1 MKFCRIYSP
10 KSELQLWTKLYIF
23 TPIKTIALKRI
34 LPLLFFMPFLV
45 YSQDYVDVLKTGY
58 SYTSKAEFEGSNES
72 TDVKS
77 FEAGLTFPMV
87 LNDKYTLITG
97 VNFSTNQLL
106 LSPDYNQVTNIYSTL
121 LKVGIATTHSEKWS
135 STIVFLPKISSD
147 YKNLSGDDFYFGG
160 FAIAKLKRSEY
171 FKYRFG
177 LYASTE
183 AFGLFATPIFGFYY
197 LSPSKRLEID
207 ASLPISADINYR
219 FGKAAVGIDYFG
231 IGRSY
236 NISQDTSIP
245 VYIEQSPLE
254 FTSYFQYGI
263 LENSILLRAKVGYSS
278 NVYEVYEQGDKL
290 DFRLSAFSFGDDRTQ
305 LNPDILGSVFFK
317 VEAIYRIHFKEK
329 EK

>member
-1 MKFCRIYSP
+1 MK
-10 KSELQLWTKLYIF
+10 KL
-23 TPIKTIALKRI
+23 L
-34 LPLLFFMPFLV
+34 LLLLFISFFSEAQE
-45 YSQDYVDVLKTGY
+45 YIDILKTGY
-58 SYTSKAEFEGSNES
+58 SYTSNAKFEGSNES
-72 TDVKS
+72 TDVNS
-77 FEAGLTFPMV
+77 FEAGVTFPII
-87 LNDKYTLITG
+87 LNDKYALITG
-97 VNFSTNQLL
+97 INFSTNQLF
-106 LSPDYNQVTNIYSTL
+106 LSPNYNQTTNLYSTL
-121 LKVGIATTHSEKWS
+121 LKIGVATTHSEKWS

-160 FAIAKLKRSEY
+160 FAVAKLKKSEH

-236 NISQDTSIP
+236 NISQETSIP

-254 FTSYFQYGI
+254 FTYYFQYGI
-263 LENSILLRAKVGYSS
+263 LKNSILLRAKVGYSS
-278 NVYEVYEQGDKL
+278 NIHEVYEQGDKL

-305 LNPDILGSVFFK
+305 LNPDILGSLFFK
-317 VEAIYRIHFKEK
+317 MEAIYRIHFKEK
-329 EK
+329 KK

>member
-1 MKFCRIYSP
+1 MKKLVILFLFISFF
-10 KSELQLWTKLYIF
+10 SEAQE
-23 TPIKTIALKRI
+23 
-34 LPLLFFMPFLV
+34 
-45 YSQDYVDVLKTGY
+45 YVDILKMGY
-58 SYTSKAEFEGSNES
+58 SYTSDAKFEGTNES
-72 TDVKS
+72 TEVKS
-77 FEAGLTFPMV
+77 FEAGVTFPIV
-87 LNDKYTLITG
+87 LNDKYALITG
-97 VNFSTNQLL
+97 VSFNTNHLL
-106 LSPDYNQVTNIYSTL
+106 LSPEFNQTTDLYSTL
-121 LKVGIATTHSEKWS
+121 LKIGIATTHSEKWS
-135 STIVFLPKISSD
+135 STIVLLPKISSD

-160 FAIAKLKRSEY
+160 FAIAKLKKSEH

-177 LYASTE
+177 FYASTE
-183 AFGLFATPIFGFYY
+183 AFGMFATPIFGFYY

-245 VYIEQSPLE
+245 VYIEQTPLE
-254 FTSYFQYGI
+254 FTTYFQYGI

-278 NVYEVYEQGDKL
+278 NIHEVYEQGDKL

-329 EK
+329 EDNK

>member
-1 MKFCRIYSP
+1 LKKLVILFLFISFF
-10 KSELQLWTKLYIF
+10 SEAQE
-23 TPIKTIALKRI
+23 
-34 LPLLFFMPFLV
+34 
-45 YSQDYVDVLKTGY
+45 YVDILKMGY
-58 SYTSKAEFEGSNES
+58 SYTSDAKFEGTNES

-77 FEAGLTFPMV
+77 FEAGVTFPIV
-87 LNDKYTLITG
+87 LNDKYALITG
-97 VNFSTNQLL
+97 VSFNTNQLL
-106 LSPDYNQVTNIYSTL
+106 LSPDYNQTTNLYSTL
-121 LKVGIATTHSEKWS
+121 LKIGIATTHSEKWS

-160 FAIAKLKRSEY
+160 FAVAKLKKSEH

-177 LYASTE
+177 FYASTE

-254 FTSYFQYGI
+254 FTTYFQYGI

-278 NVYEVYEQGDKL
+278 NIHEVYEQGDKL

>member
-1 MKFCRIYSP
+1 MKKLLLIIFVLP
-10 KSELQLWTKLYIF
+10 FFSEAQE
-23 TPIKTIALKRI
+23 
-34 LPLLFFMPFLV
+34 
-45 YSQDYVDVLKTGY
+45 YVDVFKTGY
-58 SYTSKAEFEGSNES
+58 SYTSDAKFDGTNEK

-77 FEAGLTFPMV
+77 FEAGVTFPVV

-97 VNFSTNQLL
+97 VNFSTHHLL
-106 LSPDYNQVTNIYSTL
+106 LSPEFNQTTDLYSTL
-121 LKVGIATTHSEKWS
+121 LKVGLATTYNDKWS
-135 STIVFLPKISSD
+135 STIVLLPKISSD

-160 FAIAKLKRSEY
+160 FAVAKLKKSEY

-177 LYASTE
+177 FYASTE
-183 AFGLFATPIFGFYY
+183 AFGMFATPIFGFYY

-231 IGRSY
+231 IGRSF
-236 NISQDTSIP
+236 NISQETSIP

-254 FTSYFQYGI
+254 FASYFQYGI
-263 LENSILLRAKVGYSS
+263 LENSILLRVKVGYTS
-278 NVYEVYEQGDKL
+278 NTHEVYEQGDKL

-317 VEAIYRIHFKEK
+317 VEAIYRIHFKE
-329 EK
+329 EKK

>member
-1 MKFCRIYSP
+1 MK
-10 KSELQLWTKLYIF
+10 KLV
-23 TPIKTIALKRI
+23 I
-34 LPLLFFMPFLV
+34 LFLFISSF
-45 YSQDYVDVLKTGY
+45 SKAQEYVDVLKTGY
-58 SYTSKAEFEGSNES
+58 SYTTNAKFEGTNES

-77 FEAGLTFPMV
+77 FEAGLTFPIV
-87 LNDKYTLITG
+87 LSERYALITG
-97 VNFSTNQLL
+97 INFSTHHLL
-106 LSPDYNQVTNIYSTL
+106 LSPEFNQTTDLYSTL
-121 LKVGIATTHSEKWS
+121 LKVGIATTHSGKWS

-160 FAIAKLKRSEY
+160 FAVAKLKKSEH

-197 LSPSKRLEID
+197 LSLSKRLEID

-219 FGKAAVGIDYFG
+219 FGKAAVGVDYFG
-231 IGRSY
+231 IGRSF
-236 NISQDTSIP
+236 NISQETSIP
-245 VYIEQSPLE
+245 VYVEQSPLE

-278 NVYEVYEQGDKL
+278 NIYEVYEQGDKL

-305 LNPDILGSVFFK
+305 LNPDILGSMFFK

-329 EK
+329 SKKEQI

>member
-1 MKFCRIYSP
+1 MKKIVILFLFISFF
-10 KSELQLWTKLYIF
+10 SEAQE
-23 TPIKTIALKRI
+23 
-34 LPLLFFMPFLV
+34 
-45 YSQDYVDVLKTGY
+45 YVDILKTGY
-58 SYTSKAEFEGSNES
+58 SYTSNANFEGTNES
-72 TDVKS
+72 TDIKS
-77 FEAGLTFPMV
+77 FEAGVTFPIV
-87 LNDKYTLITG
+87 LNEKYTLITG
-97 VNFSTNQLL
+97 VNFSTHHLL
-106 LSPDYNQVTNIYSTL
+106 LSPEFNQTTDLYSTL
-121 LKVGIATTHSEKWS
+121 LKVGVATTYNEKWS
-135 STIVFLPKISSD
+135 STIILLPKIASD

-160 FAIAKLKRSEY
+160 FAVAKLKKSEH

-183 AFGLFATPIFGFYY
+183 AFGLFATPFFGFYY

-231 IGRSY
+231 IGRSF
-236 NISQDTSIP
+236 NISQETSVP

-263 LENSILLRAKVGYSS
+263 LENSILLRAKIGYSS
-278 NVYEVYEQGDKL
+278 NIYEVYEQGDKL

-329 EK
+329 ESNSEK

>member
-1 MKFCRIYSP
+1 MKKLVILFLFISFF
-10 KSELQLWTKLYIF
+10 SEAQE
-23 TPIKTIALKRI
+23 
-34 LPLLFFMPFLV
+34 
-45 YSQDYVDVLKTGY
+45 YVDILKMGY
-58 SYTSKAEFEGSNES
+58 SYTSDAKFEGTNES

-77 FEAGLTFPMV
+77 FEAGVTFPIV
-87 LNDKYTLITG
+87 LNDKYALITG
-97 VNFSTNQLL
+97 VSFNTNQLL
-106 LSPDYNQVTNIYSTL
+106 LSPDYNQTTNLYSTL
-121 LKVGIATTHSEKWS
+121 LKIGIATTHSEKWS

-160 FAIAKLKRSEY
+160 FAVAKLKKSEH

-177 LYASTE
+177 FYASTE

-254 FTSYFQYGI
+254 FTTYFQYGI

-278 NVYEVYEQGDKL
+278 NIHEVYEQGDKL

>member
-1 MKFCRIYSP
+1 MKKIVILFLFISFF
-10 KSELQLWTKLYIF
+10 SEAQE
-23 TPIKTIALKRI
+23 
-34 LPLLFFMPFLV
+34 
-45 YSQDYVDVLKTGY
+45 YVDVLKTGY
-58 SYTSKAEFEGSNES
+58 SYTSNAKFEGSNES

-77 FEAGLTFPMV
+77 FEAGVTFPIV
-87 LNDKYTLITG
+87 LNEKYALITG

-106 LSPDYNQVTNIYSTL
+106 LSPDFNQVTNLYSTL

-135 STIVFLPKISSD
+135 STIVLLPKISSD
-147 YKNLSGDDFYFGG
+147 YKNLSSDDFYFGG
-160 FAIAKLKRSEY
+160 FAVAKLKKSEH

-177 LYASTE
+177 IYASTE

-197 LSPSKRLEID
+197 LSPSKKIEID

-236 NISQDTSIP
+236 NISQETSIP

-254 FTSYFQYGI
+254 FTTYFQYGI
-263 LENSILLRAKVGYSS
+263 LENNILLRAKVGYSS
-278 NVYEVYEQGDKL
+278 NIHEVYQQGDKL

>member
-1 MKFCRIYSP
+1 MKKIIPF
-10 KSELQLWTKLYIF
+10 
-23 TPIKTIALKRI
+23 
-34 LPLLFFMPFLV
+34 LFFISFSV
-45 YSQDYVDVLKTGY
+45 YSQEYIDIFKTGY
-58 SYTSKAEFEGSNES
+58 SYTSNAKFDGTNES

-77 FEAGLTFPMV
+77 FEAGVTFPIV

-97 VNFSTNQLL
+97 VDFSTHHLL
-106 LSPDYNQVTNIYSTL
+106 LSPEFNQTTDLYSTL
-121 LKVGIATTHSEKWS
+121 LKVGLATTYNEKWS
-135 STIVFLPKISSD
+135 STIVLLPKISSD

-160 FAIAKLKRSEY
+160 FAVAKLKKSEY

-177 LYASTE
+177 VYASTE

-231 IGRSY
+231 IGRSF
-236 NISQDTSIP
+236 NISQETSIP

-254 FTSYFQYGI
+254 FASYFQYGI
-263 LENSILLRAKVGYSS
+263 LENNILLRAKVGYTS
-278 NVYEVYEQGDKL
+278 NTHEVYEQGDKL